1 MSNRESVITEAQ
13 SREDWLIGRLKNMHE
28 GLQRLRMDME
38 RNAVMRMAEN
48 YLGYTGESAIGY
60 TIEDTI
66 AYLSEQRDAK
76 KRGIE
81 EIHAGGGQDPE
92 DEEDPEA
99 EQDDENG

>member
-48 YLGYTGESAIGY
+48 YL

-76 KRGIE
+76 KSGIE

-92 DEEDPEA
+92 DGQDPDQ